1 MKPNSLR
8 FLLALALALAGFVTA
23 AEPQDMATRLNGRLV
38 ALRGKSV
45 VPFAAPDL
53 PQAKYIA
60 LYYSAGWCG
69 PCHQFTPDLVK
80 FYNELK
86 PKYPGFEI
94 IFMSRDQGAN
104 AMEKYMAE
112 MAMPWPAV
120 RYSAVKSDRALTKYA
135 GPGIPDLVLV
145 NEKGEVLSDS
155 YAGKDYLGPHKVMND
170 LKRLL
175 TGDSSGVVQSDLGTP
190 APVTTTASEPAK
202 PAIKSPSGT
211 NWDEV
216 FKKKSP

>member
-8 FLLALALALAGFVTA
+8 FFLAPALALAGFVTA
-23 AEPQDMATRLNGRLV
+23 ADTQDMATHLNGRLV

-94 IFMSRDQGAN
+94 IFMSRDLGAN
-104 AMEKYMAE
+104 AMEKYM
-112 MAMPWPAV
+112 
-120 RYSAVKSDRALTKYA
+120 
-135 GPGIPDLVLV
+135 V
-145 NEKGEVLSDS
+145 N
-155 YAGKDYLGPHKVMND
+155 
-170 LKRLL
+170 
-175 TGDSSGVVQSDLGTP
+175 
-190 APVTTTASEPAK
+190 
-202 PAIKSPSGT
+202 
-211 NWDEV
+211 
-216 FKKKSP
+216 